1 MATKRSRIAWI
12 CMMMVLE
19 SWMMFVRWNLK
30 LWTKVMEEM
39 GVGWS
44 PSYQKSNDRI
54 LTISCPHLLTSALI
68 HMNRLICV
76 DQPRSFSGLSTQALG
91 RAPNS
96 NHYRMCESSEET
108 KQAHKFS
115 TLGST
120 SFSACLSLVV
130 HCLDVYCS
138 CISGRFSNALSTSL
152 AHRHLESSGPL
163 SVRLI

>member
-1 MATKRSRIAWI
+1 VATKRSRIAWI

-76 DQPRSFSGLSTQALG
+76 DQPQVLLG
-91 RAPNS
+91 PIDTS
-96 NHYRMCESSEET
+96 V
-108 KQAHKFS
+108 
-115 TLGST
+115 GSCT
-120 SFSACLSLVV
+120 EF
-130 HCLDVYCS
+130 
-138 CISGRFSNALSTSL
+138 
-152 AHRHLESSGPL
+152 EPL
-163 SVRLI
+163 